1 MDNLANFHPNKGGK
15 RVNVSAGK
23 INRKEKRGTFVFFF
37 PSFLEGGGEF

>member
-1 MDNLANFHPNKGGK
+1 MDNLANFHPNKGDK

-23 INRKEKRGTFVFFF
+23 INRKEKRETFVSFF